1 MKAEAPDSPEGRFKE
16 KKIASFEQIINFIV
30 KNALQ
35 HENKINSVGIVG
47 DINE

>member
-1 MKAEAPDSPEGRFKE
+1 MLKDNY
-16 KKIASFEQIINFIV
+16 SFEQIINFIV

-35 HENKINSVGIVG
+35 QENKINSVGIVG